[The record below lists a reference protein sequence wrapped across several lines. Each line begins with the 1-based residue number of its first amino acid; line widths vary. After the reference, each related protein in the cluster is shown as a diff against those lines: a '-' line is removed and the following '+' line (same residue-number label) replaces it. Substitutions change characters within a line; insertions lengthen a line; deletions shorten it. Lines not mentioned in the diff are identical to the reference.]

1 MLFIFLVFI
10 AYVIGS
16 IPFGYIIGKLFNID
30 VTKTGSG
37 NIGATNVARSLGFN
51 FGLIVFV
58 LDLLKGTFA
67 ILIALQITQEPST
80 VILVGLSAILGH
92 MFSIF
97 LKFKGGK
104 GSAVGLGILLGI
116 APDVFFFTFLF
127 VVFVMLTT
135 RYVSV
140 SSILGVLCTVILMI
154 LFQKP
159 TPYVWVSILML
170 ILSIIK
176 HRSNIQRLMQ
186 GTERKIGEKL

>member
-104 GSAVGLGILLGI
+104 GSAVGLGVLLGI
-116 APDVFFFTFLF
+116 TPDVFIFSLLF
-127 VVFVMLTT
+127 VIFVMLVT

-140 SSILGVLCTVILMI
+140 ASMVGTLFAAFLMI

-159 TPYVWVSILML
+159 MPYILVTVAAL
-170 ILSIIK
+170 ILS
-176 HRSNIQRLMQ
+176 
-186 GTERKIGEKL
+186 